1 MNTTFRRQLTLMLC
15 ILLAATIL
23 LGVSFWFIFDRYAA
37 RKQEASLQ
45 STANSLAA
53 LTQLYSSPLSM
64 YQDWDFLINLSLAS
78 AASEND
84 ILICSTDGTT
94 VLCAEDIQGCEHVGK
109 QLGNVTVEEILSRS
123 SPINLDEEA
132 SALYGERRLAVATA
146 AYSSGGDAICIV
158 IASVERTELSSL
170 TGGALKIFALT
181 ALIVLFVVL
190 LAMPSLARREAKP
203 IKDMAAAARQIAH
216 GNLSVRVPT
225 GYQNEEI
232 EELAVAFNNMA
243 DSVQHSETIRQEFVA
258 NVSHELKTPM
268 TTIAGY
274 LDGMLDGTI
283 PPEKQRSY
291 MELVSTEVRRLSRLV
306 RNMLDVAR
314 LKDQGIPPEKLS
326 DFDICEEASQ
336 ALLSFEQR
344 INQKHLNV
352 EIDMPEF
359 GLTVHAFADAVT
371 QVLYNLLDNAVKF
384 INDGGTLS
392 IRVVQQGAK
401 AVVSVG
407 NTGPT
412 IAPEELSLIF
422 DRFHK
427 TDKSR
432 STDRD
437 GVGLGLY
444 IVKTI
449 VLAHGEDIYVTSQ
462 DGKTEFTFTMPL
474 KK

>member
-23 LGVSFWFIFDRYAA
+23 LGLAFWVVFDRYAA
-37 RKQEASLQ
+37 RKQETSLQ
-45 STANSLAA
+45 STADTVAS
-53 LTQLYSSPLSM
+53 LTQFYSSPTSM
-64 YQDWDFLINLSLAS
+64 YLDWDFRLNLSAAS
-78 AASEND
+78 GASEND
-84 ILICSTDGTT
+84 VLLCTTDGQ
-94 VLCAEDIQGCEHVGK
+94 VFLCAQDVQDCEHIGRT
-109 QLGNVTVEEILSRS
+109 LG
-123 SPINLDEEA
+123 A
-132 SALYGERRLAVATA
+132 SAVEKITKQGSASIDDAATLLYGEKRLAVASA
-146 AYSSGGDAICIV
+146 AYSSDGTFMCIV
-158 IASVERTELSSL
+158 VASMKRADLSAL
-170 TGGALKIFALT
+170 TGGTLRLFILT
-181 ALIVLFVVL
+181 ALAVFLVAL
-190 LAMPSLARREAKP
+190 LAMPYLTRRETKP
-203 IKDMAAAARQIAH
+203 IKDMAAAARQLAH

-225 GYQNEEI
+225 GYQNEEM

-243 DSVQHSETIRQEFVA
+243 ASVQNSETIRQEFVA

-274 LDGMLDGTI
+274 LDGILDGTI
-283 PPEKQRSY
+283 PPEKHRVY
-291 MELVSTEVRRLSRLV
+291 MELGSTEVRRLSRLV

-314 LKDQGIPPEKLS
+314 LKDQGIPPDKLT

-352 EIDMPEF
+352 DIDMPEF
-359 GLTVHAFADAVT
+359 GLTVHAFADAVS
-371 QVLYNLLDNAVKF
+371 QVIYNLLDNAVKF
-384 INDGGTLS
+384 IDDGGTLS
-392 IRVVQQGAK
+392 IHARQQGGK
-401 AVVSVG
+401 AVVSIA

-412 IAPEELSLIF
+412 IDPAELPLIF

-449 VLAHGEDIYVTSQ
+449 VLAHGEDIYVTSR

>member
-23 LGVSFWFIFDRYAA
+23 LGLAFWVVFDRYAA
-37 RKQEASLQ
+37 RKQETSLQ
-45 STANSLAA
+45 STADTVAS
-53 LTQLYSSPLSM
+53 LTQFYSSPTSM
-64 YQDWDFLINLSLAS
+64 YLDWDFRLNLSAAS
-78 AASEND
+78 GASEND
-84 ILICSTDGTT
+84 VLLCTTDGQ
-94 VLCAEDIQGCEHVGK
+94 VFLCAQDVQDCEHIGRT
-109 QLGNVTVEEILSRS
+109 LG
-123 SPINLDEEA
+123 A
-132 SALYGERRLAVATA
+132 SAVEKITKQGSASIDDAATLLYGEKRLAVASA
-146 AYSSGGDAICIV
+146 AYSSDGTFMCIV
-158 IASVERTELSSL
+158 VASMKRADLSAL
-170 TGGALKIFALT
+170 TGGTLRLFILT
-181 ALIVLFVVL
+181 ALAVFLVAL
-190 LAMPSLARREAKP
+190 LAMPYLTRRETKP
-203 IKDMAAAARQIAH
+203 IKDMAAAARQLAH

-225 GYQNEEI
+225 GYQNEEM

-243 DSVQHSETIRQEFVA
+243 ASVQNSETIRQEFVA

-283 PPEKQRSY
+283 PPEKQRAY

-314 LKDQGIPPEKLS
+314 LKDQGIPPEKLT

-352 EIDMPEF
+352 DIDMPEF
-359 GLTVHAFADAVT
+359 GLTVHAFADAVS
-371 QVLYNLLDNAVKF
+371 QVIYNLLDNAVKF
-384 INDGGTLS
+384 IDDGGTLS
-392 IRVVQQGAK
+392 IHARQQGGK
-401 AVVSVG
+401 AVVSIA

-412 IAPEELSLIF
+412 IDPAELPLIF

-449 VLAHGEDIYVTSQ
+449 VLAHGEDIYVTSR

>member
-1 MNTTFRRQLTLMLC
+1 M
-15 ILLAATIL
+15 
-23 LGVSFWFIFDRYAA
+23 
-37 RKQEASLQ
+37 
-45 STANSLAA
+45 
-53 LTQLYSSPLSM
+53 
-64 YQDWDFLINLSLAS
+64 
-78 AASEND
+78 
-84 ILICSTDGTT
+84 
-94 VLCAEDIQGCEHVGK
+94 
-109 QLGNVTVEEILSRS
+109 
-123 SPINLDEEA
+123 
-132 SALYGERRLAVATA
+132 
-146 AYSSGGDAICIV
+146 
-158 IASVERTELSSL
+158 
-170 TGGALKIFALT
+170 
-181 ALIVLFVVL
+181 
-190 LAMPSLARREAKP
+190 
-203 IKDMAAAARQIAH
+203 
-216 GNLSVRVPT
+216 PT

-243 DSVQHSETIRQEFVA
+243 ASMQHSESIRQEFVA

-274 LDGMLDGTI
+274 LDGILDGTI

-344 INQKHLNV
+344 INQKKLNV
-352 EIDMPEF
+352 DIDMPEF

-384 INDGGTLS
+384 INEGGTLS
-392 IRVVQQGAK
+392 IRVVQQGGK
-401 AVVSVG
+401 AVVTIG

-412 IAPEELSLIF
+412 IDPEELPLIF

-449 VLAHGEDIYVTSQ
+449 VLTHGEDIYVTSR
-462 DGKTEFTFTMPL
+462 DDKTEFTFTMPL

>member
-23 LGVSFWFIFDRYAA
+23 LGLAFWVVFDRYAA
-37 RKQEASLQ
+37 RKQETSLQ
-45 STANSLAA
+45 STADTVAS
-53 LTQLYSSPLSM
+53 LTQFYSSPASM
-64 YQDWDFLINLSLAS
+64 YLDWDFRLNLSAAS
-78 AASEND
+78 GASEND
-84 ILICSTDGTT
+84 VLLCTTDGQ
-94 VLCAEDIQGCEHVGK
+94 VFLCAQDVQDCEHIGRT
-109 QLGNVTVEEILSRS
+109 LG
-123 SPINLDEEA
+123 A
-132 SALYGERRLAVATA
+132 SAVEKLTKQGSASIDDAATLLYGEKRLAVASA
-146 AYSSGGDAICIV
+146 AYSSDGTFMCIV
-158 IASVERTELSSL
+158 VASMKRADLSAL
-170 TGGALKIFALT
+170 TGGTLRLFILT
-181 ALIVLFVVL
+181 ALAVFLVAL
-190 LAMPSLARREAKP
+190 LAMPYLTRRETKP
-203 IKDMAAAARQIAH
+203 IKDMAAAARQLAH

-225 GYQNEEI
+225 GYQNEEM

-243 DSVQHSETIRQEFVA
+243 ASVQNSETIRQEFVA

-274 LDGMLDGTI
+274 LDGILDGTI
-283 PPEKQRSY
+283 PPEKHRVY

-314 LKDQGIPPEKLS
+314 LKDQGIPPDKLT

-352 EIDMPEF
+352 DIDMPEF
-359 GLTVHAFADAVT
+359 GLTVHAFADAVS
-371 QVLYNLLDNAVKF
+371 QVIYNLLDNAVKF
-384 INDGGTLS
+384 IDDGGTLS
-392 IRVVQQGAK
+392 IHARQQGGK
-401 AVVSVG
+401 AVVSIA
-407 NTGPT
+407 NTGQT
-412 IAPEELSLIF
+412 IDPAELPLIF

-449 VLAHGEDIYVTSQ
+449 VLAHGEDIYVTSR

>member
-23 LGVSFWFIFDRYAA
+23 LGLAFWVVFDRYAA
-37 RKQEASLQ
+37 RKQETSLQ
-45 STANSLAA
+45 STADTVAS
-53 LTQLYSSPLSM
+53 LTQFYSSPASM
-64 YQDWDFLINLSLAS
+64 YLDWDFRLNLSAAS
-78 AASEND
+78 GASEND
-84 ILICSTDGTT
+84 VLLCTTDGQ
-94 VLCAEDIQGCEHVGK
+94 VFLCAQDVQDCEHIGRT
-109 QLGNVTVEEILSRS
+109 LG
-123 SPINLDEEA
+123 A
-132 SALYGERRLAVATA
+132 SAVEKITKQGSASIDDAATLLYGEKRLAVASA
-146 AYSSGGDAICIV
+146 AYSSDGTFMCIV
-158 IASVERTELSSL
+158 VASMKRADLSAL
-170 TGGALKIFALT
+170 TGGALRLFILT
-181 ALIVLFVVL
+181 ALAVFLVAL
-190 LAMPSLARREAKP
+190 LAMPYLTRRETKP
-203 IKDMAAAARQIAH
+203 IKDMAAAARQLAH

-225 GYQNEEI
+225 GYQNEEM

-243 DSVQHSETIRQEFVA
+243 ASVQNSETIRQEFVA

-274 LDGMLDGTI
+274 LDGILDGTI
-283 PPEKQRSY
+283 PPEKHRVY
-291 MELVSTEVRRLSRLV
+291 MDLVSTEVRRLSRLV

-314 LKDQGIPPEKLS
+314 LKDQGIPPDKLT

-352 EIDMPEF
+352 DIDMPEF
-359 GLTVHAFADAVT
+359 GLTVHAFADAVS
-371 QVLYNLLDNAVKF
+371 QVIYNLLDNAVKF
-384 INDGGTLS
+384 IDDGGTLS
-392 IRVVQQGAK
+392 IHARQQGGK
-401 AVVSVG
+401 AVVSIA

-412 IAPEELSLIF
+412 IDPAELPLIF

-449 VLAHGEDIYVTSQ
+449 VLAHGEDIYVTSR

>member
-23 LGVSFWFIFDRYAA
+23 LGLAFWVVFDRYAA
-37 RKQEASLQ
+37 RKQETSLQ
-45 STANSLAA
+45 STADTVAS
-53 LTQLYSSPLSM
+53 LTQFYSSPASM
-64 YQDWDFLINLSLAS
+64 YLDWDFRLNLSAAS
-78 AASEND
+78 GASEND
-84 ILICSTDGTT
+84 VLLCTTDGQ
-94 VLCAEDIQGCEHVGK
+94 VFLCAQDVQDCEHIGRT
-109 QLGNVTVEEILSRS
+109 LG
-123 SPINLDEEA
+123 A
-132 SALYGERRLAVATA
+132 SAVEKITKQGSASIDDAATLLYGEKRLAVASA
-146 AYSSGGDAICIV
+146 AYSSDGTFMCIV
-158 IASVERTELSSL
+158 VASMKRADLSAL
-170 TGGALKIFALT
+170 TGGTLRLFILT
-181 ALIVLFVVL
+181 ALAVFLVAL
-190 LAMPSLARREAKP
+190 LAMPYLTRRETKP
-203 IKDMAAAARQIAH
+203 IKDMAAAARQLAH

-225 GYQNEEI
+225 GYQNEEM

-243 DSVQHSETIRQEFVA
+243 ASVQNSETIRQEFVA

-274 LDGMLDGTI
+274 LDGILDGTI
-283 PPEKQRSY
+283 PPEKQRAY

-314 LKDQGIPPEKLS
+314 LKDQGIPPDKLT

-352 EIDMPEF
+352 DIDMPEF
-359 GLTVHAFADAVT
+359 GLTVHAFADAVS
-371 QVLYNLLDNAVKF
+371 QVIYNLLDNAVKF
-384 INDGGTLS
+384 IDDGGTLS
-392 IRVVQQGAK
+392 VHARQQGGK
-401 AVVSVG
+401 AVVSIA

-412 IAPEELSLIF
+412 IDPAELPLIF

-449 VLAHGEDIYVTSQ
+449 VLAHGEDIYVTSR

>member
-23 LGVSFWFIFDRYAA
+23 LGLAFWVVFDRYAA
-37 RKQEASLQ
+37 RKQETSLQ
-45 STANSLAA
+45 STADTVAS
-53 LTQLYSSPLSM
+53 LTQFYSSPMSM
-64 YQDWDFLINLSLAS
+64 YLDWDFRLNLSAATGAS
-78 AASEND
+78 GND
-84 ILICSTDGTT
+84 VLLCTTDGQ
-94 VLCAEDIQGCEHVGK
+94 VFLCAQDVQDCDHIGK
-109 QLGNVTVEEILSRS
+109 KLSESAVEEITKQG
-123 SPINLDEEA
+123 
-132 SALYGERRLAVATA
+132 SAGIDDAATLLYGEKRLAVATA
-146 AYSSGGDAICIV
+146 AHSSDGAFMCIV
-158 IASVERTELSSL
+158 VASMKRADLSAL
-170 TGGALKIFALT
+170 TGGTLRLFILT
-181 ALIVLFVVL
+181 ALVVYLIML
-190 LAMPSLARREAKP
+190 LTMPYLTRRETKP
-203 IKDMAAAARQIAH
+203 IKEMAAAARQLAH

-225 GYQNEEI
+225 GYQNEEM

-243 DSVQHSETIRQEFVA
+243 ASVQNAETIRQEFVA

-283 PPEKQRSY
+283 PPEKQRAY

-314 LKDQGIPPEKLS
+314 LKDQGIPPEKLT
-326 DFDICEEASQ
+326 DFDICEEAGQ

-352 EIDMPEF
+352 DVDMPEF
-359 GLTVHAFADAVT
+359 GLTVHAFADAVS
-371 QVLYNLLDNAVKF
+371 QVIYNLLDNAVKF
-384 INDGGTLS
+384 VDDGGTLS
-392 IRVVQQGAK
+392 IHARQQGGK
-401 AVVSVG
+401 AVVSIA
-407 NTGPT
+407 NTGQT
-412 IAPEELSLIF
+412 IDPAELPLIF

-449 VLAHGEDIYVTSQ
+449 VLAHGEDIYVTSR

>member
-23 LGVSFWFIFDRYAA
+23 LGLAFWVVFDRYAA
-37 RKQEASLQ
+37 RKQETSLQ
-45 STANSLAA
+45 STADTVAS
-53 LTQLYSSPLSM
+53 LTQFYSSPASM
-64 YQDWDFLINLSLAS
+64 YLDWDFRLNLSAAS
-78 AASEND
+78 GASEND
-84 ILICSTDGTT
+84 VLLCTTDGQ
-94 VLCAEDIQGCEHVGK
+94 VFLCAQDVQDCEHIGRT
-109 QLGNVTVEEILSRS
+109 LG
-123 SPINLDEEA
+123 A
-132 SALYGERRLAVATA
+132 SAVEKITKQGSASIDDAATLLYGEKRLAVASA
-146 AYSSGGDAICIV
+146 AYSSDGTFMCIV
-158 IASVERTELSSL
+158 VASMKRADLSAL
-170 TGGALKIFALT
+170 TGGTLRLFILT
-181 ALIVLFVVL
+181 ALAVFLVAL
-190 LAMPSLARREAKP
+190 LAMPYLTRRETKP
-203 IKDMAAAARQIAH
+203 IKDMAAAARQLAH

-225 GYQNEEI
+225 GYQNEEM

-243 DSVQHSETIRQEFVA
+243 ASVQNSETIRQEFVA

-274 LDGMLDGTI
+274 LDGILDGTI
-283 PPEKQRSY
+283 PPEKHRVY

-314 LKDQGIPPEKLS
+314 LKDQGIPPDKLT

-352 EIDMPEF
+352 DIDMPEF
-359 GLTVHAFADAVT
+359 GLTVHAFADAVS
-371 QVLYNLLDNAVKF
+371 QVIYNLLDNAVKF
-384 INDGGTLS
+384 IDDGGTLS
-392 IRVVQQGAK
+392 IHARQQGGK
-401 AVVSVG
+401 AVVSIA

-412 IAPEELSLIF
+412 IDPAELPLIF

-432 STDRD
+432 SIDRD

-449 VLAHGEDIYVTSQ
+449 VLAHGEDIYVTSR
-462 DGKTEFTFTMPL
+462 DGKTEFTFTIR
-474 KK
+474 

>member
-23 LGVSFWFIFDRYAA
+23 LGLAFWFVFDRYAA
-37 RKQEASLQ
+37 RKQETSLQ
-45 STANSLAA
+45 STADTVAS
-53 LTQLYSSPLSM
+53 LTQFYSSTLSM
-64 YQDWDFLINLSLAS
+64 YLDWDFRLTLS
-78 AASEND
+78 AASGASKND
-84 ILICSTDGTT
+84 VLLCTTDGQ
-94 VLCAEDIQGCEHVGK
+94 VFLCAQDVQDCEHIGK
-109 QLGNVTVEEILSRS
+109 KLSESAVEEITKQG
-123 SPINLDEEA
+123 
-132 SALYGERRLAVATA
+132 SAGIDDAATLLYGEKRLAVATA
-146 AYSSGGDAICIV
+146 AYSSDGTLLCIV
-158 IASVERTELSSL
+158 VASMKRADLSAL
-170 TGGALKIFALT
+170 TGGTLRLFILT
-181 ALIVLFVVL
+181 ALAVFLVAL
-190 LAMPSLARREAKP
+190 LAMPYLTRRETKP
-203 IKDMAAAARQIAH
+203 IKDMAAAARQLAH

-225 GYQNEEI
+225 GYQNEEM

-243 DSVQHSETIRQEFVA
+243 ASVQNSETIRQEFVA

-283 PPEKQRSY
+283 PPEKHRTY

-314 LKDQGIPPEKLS
+314 LKDQGIPPDKLT
-326 DFDICEEASQ
+326 DFDICEEAGQ

-352 EIDMPEF
+352 DIDMPEF
-359 GLTVHAFADAVT
+359 GLTVHAFADAVS
-371 QVLYNLLDNAVKF
+371 QVIYNLLDNAVKF
-384 INDGGTLS
+384 IDDGGTLS
-392 IRVVQQGAK
+392 IHARPQGGK
-401 AVVSVG
+401 AVVSVA

-412 IAPEELSLIF
+412 IDPAELPLIF

-449 VLAHGEDIYVTSQ
+449 VLAHGEDIYVTSR

>member
-23 LGVSFWFIFDRYAA
+23 LGLAFWFVFDRYAA
-37 RKQEASLQ
+37 RKQETSLQ
-45 STANSLAA
+45 STADTVAS
-53 LTQLYSSPLSM
+53 LTQFYSSTLSM
-64 YQDWDFLINLSLAS
+64 YLDWDFRLNLSAASGASKNDVLLCTTDGQVFLCAQDVQDCEHIGKKLGAPAVEKITSQGSASIDGAATLLYGEKRLAVAS
-78 AASEND
+78 AAY
-84 ILICSTDGTT
+84 STDGT
-94 VLCAEDIQGCEHVGK
+94 L
-109 QLGNVTVEEILSRS
+109 L
-123 SPINLDEEA
+123 
-132 SALYGERRLAVATA
+132 
-146 AYSSGGDAICIV
+146 CIV
-158 IASVERTELSSL
+158 VASMKRADLSAL
-170 TGGALKIFALT
+170 TGGTLRLFILT
-181 ALIVLFVVL
+181 ALAVFLVAL
-190 LAMPSLARREAKP
+190 LAMPYLTRRETKP
-203 IKDMAAAARQIAH
+203 IKDMAAAARQLAH

-225 GYQNEEI
+225 GYQNEEM

-243 DSVQHSETIRQEFVA
+243 ASVQNSETIRQEFVA

-283 PPEKQRSY
+283 PPEKHRTY
-291 MELVSTEVRRLSRLV
+291 MELVSTEARRLSRLV

-314 LKDQGIPPEKLS
+314 LKDQGIPPDKLT
-326 DFDICEEASQ
+326 DFDICEEAGQ

-352 EIDMPEF
+352 DIDMPEF
-359 GLTVHAFADAVT
+359 GLTVHAFADAVS
-371 QVLYNLLDNAVKF
+371 QVIYNLLDNAVKF
-384 INDGGTLS
+384 IDDGGTLS
-392 IRVVQQGAK
+392 IHASQQGGK
-401 AVVSVG
+401 AVVSVA

-412 IAPEELSLIF
+412 IDPAELPLIF

-449 VLAHGEDIYVTSQ
+449 VLAHGEDIYVTSR

>member
-23 LGVSFWFIFDRYAA
+23 LGLAFWVVFDRYAA
-37 RKQEASLQ
+37 RKQETSLQ
-45 STANSLAA
+45 STADTVAS
-53 LTQLYSSPLSM
+53 LTQFYSSPASM
-64 YQDWDFLINLSLAS
+64 YLDWDFRLNVSAAS
-78 AASEND
+78 GASEND
-84 ILICSTDGTT
+84 VLLCTTDGQ
-94 VLCAEDIQGCEHVGK
+94 VFLCAQDVQDCEHIGRT
-109 QLGNVTVEEILSRS
+109 LG
-123 SPINLDEEA
+123 A
-132 SALYGERRLAVATA
+132 SAVEKITKQGSASIDDAATLLYGEKRLAVASA
-146 AYSSGGDAICIV
+146 AYSSDGTFMCIV
-158 IASVERTELSSL
+158 VASMKRADLSAL
-170 TGGALKIFALT
+170 TGGALRLFILT
-181 ALIVLFVVL
+181 ALAVFLVAL
-190 LAMPSLARREAKP
+190 LAMPYLTRRETKP
-203 IKDMAAAARQIAH
+203 IKDMAAAARQLAH

-225 GYQNEEI
+225 GYQNEEM

-243 DSVQHSETIRQEFVA
+243 ASVQNSETIRQEFVA

-274 LDGMLDGTI
+274 LDGILDGTI
-283 PPEKQRSY
+283 PPEKHRVY

-314 LKDQGIPPEKLS
+314 LKDQGIPPDKLT

-352 EIDMPEF
+352 DIDMPEF
-359 GLTVHAFADAVT
+359 GLTVHAFADAVS
-371 QVLYNLLDNAVKF
+371 QVIYNLLDNAVKF
-384 INDGGTLS
+384 IDDGGTLS
-392 IRVVQQGAK
+392 IHARQQGGK
-401 AVVSVG
+401 AVVSIA

-412 IAPEELSLIF
+412 IDPAELPLIF

-449 VLAHGEDIYVTSQ
+449 VLAHGEDIYVTSR

>member
-23 LGVSFWFIFDRYAA
+23 LGLAFWVVFDRYAA
-37 RKQEASLQ
+37 RKQVTSLQ
-45 STANSLAA
+45 STADTVAA
-53 LTQLYSSPLSM
+53 LTQFYSSPLSM
-64 YQDWDFLINLSLAS
+64 YLDWDFRLNLSAAS
-78 AASEND
+78 GASEND
-84 ILICSTDGTT
+84 VLLCSTDGQ
-94 VLCAEDIQGCEHVGK
+94 VFLCAQDVQDCAHIGE
-109 QLGNVTVEEILSRS
+109 TLS
-123 SPINLDEEA
+123 A
-132 SALYGERRLAVATA
+132 SAVEQITSQGSARIDEDATRLYGEKRLAVASA
-146 AYSSGGDAICIV
+146 AYSSDGTFMCIV
-158 IASVERTELSSL
+158 IASMKRADLTAL
-170 TGGALKIFALT
+170 TGGTLRLFILT
-181 ALIVLFVVL
+181 ALVVFLIML
-190 LAMPSLARREAKP
+190 LAMPYLTRRETKP
-203 IKDMAAAARQIAH
+203 IKDMAAAARQLAH

-225 GYQNEEI
+225 DYQNEEI

-243 DSVQHSETIRQEFVA
+243 ASVQHSETIRQEFVA

-283 PPEKQRSY
+283 PQEKHRAY
-291 MELVSTEVRRLSRLV
+291 MELVSSEVRRLSRLV

-314 LKDQGIPPEKLS
+314 LKDQGIPPDKLT
-326 DFDICEEASQ
+326 DFDICEEAGQ

-352 EIDMPEF
+352 DIDMPEF
-359 GLTVHAFADAVT
+359 GLTVHAFADAVA

-384 INDGGTLS
+384 IDDGGTLS
-392 IRVVQQGAK
+392 IHAAAQGGK
-401 AVVSVG
+401 AVVSVA

-412 IAPEELSLIF
+412 IDPEELPLIF

-449 VLAHGEDIYVTSQ
+449 VLAHGEDIYVTSR

>member
-23 LGVSFWFIFDRYAA
+23 LGLAFWVVFDRYAA
-37 RKQEASLQ
+37 RKQETSLQ
-45 STANSLAA
+45 STADTVAS
-53 LTQLYSSPLSM
+53 LTQFYSSPMSM
-64 YQDWDFLINLSLAS
+64 YLDWDFRLNLSAATGAS
-78 AASEND
+78 GND
-84 ILICSTDGTT
+84 VLLCTTDGQ
-94 VLCAEDIQGCEHVGK
+94 VFLCAQDVQDCDHIGK
-109 QLGNVTVEEILSRS
+109 KLSESAVEEITKQG
-123 SPINLDEEA
+123 
-132 SALYGERRLAVATA
+132 SAGIDDAATLLYGEKRLAVATA
-146 AYSSGGDAICIV
+146 AYSSDGAFMCIV
-158 IASVERTELSSL
+158 VASMKRADLSAL
-170 TGGALKIFALT
+170 TGGTLRLFILT
-181 ALIVLFVVL
+181 ALVVYLIML
-190 LAMPSLARREAKP
+190 LTMPYLTRRETKP
-203 IKDMAAAARQIAH
+203 IKDMAAAARQLAH

-225 GYQNEEI
+225 GYQNEEM

-243 DSVQHSETIRQEFVA
+243 ASVQNAETIRQEFVA

-283 PPEKQRSY
+283 PPEKQRAY

-314 LKDQGIPPEKLS
+314 LKDQGIPPEKLT
-326 DFDICEEASQ
+326 DFDICEEAGQ

-352 EIDMPEF
+352 DVDMPEF
-359 GLTVHAFADAVT
+359 GLTVHAFADAVS
-371 QVLYNLLDNAVKF
+371 QVIYNLLDNAVKF
-384 INDGGTLS
+384 VDDGGTLS
-392 IRVVQQGAK
+392 IHARQQGGK
-401 AVVSVG
+401 AVVSIA
-407 NTGPT
+407 NTGQT
-412 IAPEELSLIF
+412 IDPAELPLIF

-449 VLAHGEDIYVTSQ
+449 VLAHGEDIYVTSR

>member
-23 LGVSFWFIFDRYAA
+23 LGLAFWVVFDRYAA
-37 RKQEASLQ
+37 RKQKTSLQ
-45 STANSLAA
+45 STADTVAS
-53 LTQLYSSPLSM
+53 LTQFYSSPASM
-64 YQDWDFLINLSLAS
+64 YLDWDFRLNLSAAS
-78 AASEND
+78 GASEND
-84 ILICSTDGTT
+84 VLLCTTDGQ
-94 VLCAEDIQGCEHVGK
+94 VFLCAQDVQDCEHIGRTLGAPAVEKITK
-109 QLGNVTVEEILSRS
+109 QGS
-123 SPINLDEEA
+123 A
-132 SALYGERRLAVATA
+132 SIDDAATLLYGEKRLAVASA
-146 AYSSGGDAICIV
+146 AYSSDGTFMCIV
-158 IASVERTELSSL
+158 VASMKRADLSAL
-170 TGGALKIFALT
+170 TGGTLRLFILT
-181 ALIVLFVVL
+181 ALAVFLVAL
-190 LAMPSLARREAKP
+190 LAMPYLTRRETKP
-203 IKDMAAAARQIAH
+203 IKDMAAAARQLAH

-225 GYQNEEI
+225 GYQNEEM

-243 DSVQHSETIRQEFVA
+243 ASVQNSETIRQEFVA

-274 LDGMLDGTI
+274 LDGILDGTI
-283 PPEKQRSY
+283 PPEKHRVY

-314 LKDQGIPPEKLS
+314 LKDQGIPPDKLT

-352 EIDMPEF
+352 DIDMPEF
-359 GLTVHAFADAVT
+359 GLTVHAFADAVS
-371 QVLYNLLDNAVKF
+371 QVIYNLLDNAVKF
-384 INDGGTLS
+384 IDDGGTLS
-392 IRVVQQGAK
+392 IHARQQGGK
-401 AVVSVG
+401 AVVSIA

-412 IAPEELSLIF
+412 IDPAELPLIF

-449 VLAHGEDIYVTSQ
+449 VLAHGEDIYVTSR

>member
-23 LGVSFWFIFDRYAA
+23 LGLAFWVVFDRYAA
-37 RKQEASLQ
+37 RKQETSLQ
-45 STANSLAA
+45 STADTVAS
-53 LTQLYSSPLSM
+53 LTQFYSSPASM
-64 YQDWDFLINLSLAS
+64 YLDWDFRLNLSAAS
-78 AASEND
+78 GASEND
-84 ILICSTDGTT
+84 VLLCTTDGQ
-94 VLCAEDIQGCEHVGK
+94 VFLCAQDVQDCEHIGRT
-109 QLGNVTVEEILSRS
+109 LG
-123 SPINLDEEA
+123 A
-132 SALYGERRLAVATA
+132 SAVEKITKQGSASIDDAATLLYGEKRLAVASA
-146 AYSSGGDAICIV
+146 AYSSDGTFMCIV
-158 IASVERTELSSL
+158 VASMKRADLSAL
-170 TGGALKIFALT
+170 TGGTLRLFILT
-181 ALIVLFVVL
+181 ALAVFLVVL
-190 LAMPSLARREAKP
+190 LAMPYLTRRETKP
-203 IKDMAAAARQIAH
+203 IKDMAAAARQLAH

-225 GYQNEEI
+225 GYQNEEM

-243 DSVQHSETIRQEFVA
+243 ASVQNSETIRQEFVA

-274 LDGMLDGTI
+274 LDGILDGTI
-283 PPEKQRSY
+283 PPEKHRVY

-314 LKDQGIPPEKLS
+314 LKDQGIPPDKLT

-352 EIDMPEF
+352 DIDMPEF
-359 GLTVHAFADAVT
+359 GLTVHAFADAVS
-371 QVLYNLLDNAVKF
+371 QVIYNLLDNAVKF
-384 INDGGTLS
+384 IDDGGTLS
-392 IRVVQQGAK
+392 IHARQQGGK
-401 AVVSVG
+401 AVVSIA
-407 NTGPT
+407 NTGQT
-412 IAPEELSLIF
+412 IDPAELPLIF

-449 VLAHGEDIYVTSQ
+449 VLAHGEDIYVTSR

>member
-23 LGVSFWFIFDRYAA
+23 LGLAFWVVFDRYAA
-37 RKQEASLQ
+37 RKQETSLQ
-45 STANSLAA
+45 STADTVAS
-53 LTQLYSSPLSM
+53 LTQFYSSPASM
-64 YQDWDFLINLSLAS
+64 YLDWDFRLNLSAAS
-78 AASEND
+78 GASEND
-84 ILICSTDGTT
+84 VLLCTMDGQ
-94 VLCAEDIQGCEHVGK
+94 VFLCAQDVQDCEHIGRT
-109 QLGNVTVEEILSRS
+109 LG
-123 SPINLDEEA
+123 A
-132 SALYGERRLAVATA
+132 SAVEKITKQGSASIDDAATLLYGEKRLAVASA
-146 AYSSGGDAICIV
+146 AYSSDGTFMCIV
-158 IASVERTELSSL
+158 VASMKRADLSAL
-170 TGGALKIFALT
+170 TGGTLRLFILT
-181 ALIVLFVVL
+181 ALAVFLVAL
-190 LAMPSLARREAKP
+190 LAMPYLPRRETKP
-203 IKDMAAAARQIAH
+203 IKDMAAAARQLAH

-225 GYQNEEI
+225 GYQNEEM

-243 DSVQHSETIRQEFVA
+243 ASVQNSETIRQEFVA

-274 LDGMLDGTI
+274 LDGILDGTI
-283 PPEKQRSY
+283 PPEKHRVY

-314 LKDQGIPPEKLS
+314 LKDQGIPPDKLT

-352 EIDMPEF
+352 DIDMPEF
-359 GLTVHAFADAVT
+359 GLTVHAFADAVS
-371 QVLYNLLDNAVKF
+371 QVIYNLLDNAVKF
-384 INDGGTLS
+384 IDDGGTLS
-392 IRVVQQGAK
+392 IHARQQGGK
-401 AVVSVG
+401 AVVSIA

-412 IAPEELSLIF
+412 IDPAELPLIF

-449 VLAHGEDIYVTSQ
+449 VLAHGEDIYVTSR

>member
-1 MNTTFRRQLTLMLC
+1 MTTTFRRQLTLMLC

-23 LGVSFWFIFDRYAA
+23 LGLAFWVVFDRYAA
-37 RKQEASLQ
+37 RKQETSLQ
-45 STANSLAA
+45 STADTVAS
-53 LTQLYSSPLSM
+53 LTQFYSSPTSM
-64 YQDWDFLINLSLAS
+64 YLDWDFRLNLSAAS
-78 AASEND
+78 GASEND
-84 ILICSTDGTT
+84 VLLCTTDGQ
-94 VLCAEDIQGCEHVGK
+94 VFLCAQDVQDCEHIGRT
-109 QLGNVTVEEILSRS
+109 LG
-123 SPINLDEEA
+123 A
-132 SALYGERRLAVATA
+132 SAVEKITKQGSASIDDAATLLYGEKRLAVASA
-146 AYSSGGDAICIV
+146 AYSSDGTFMCIV
-158 IASVERTELSSL
+158 VASMKRADLSAL
-170 TGGALKIFALT
+170 TGGTLRLFILT
-181 ALIVLFVVL
+181 ALAVFLVAL
-190 LAMPSLARREAKP
+190 LAMPYLTRRETKP
-203 IKDMAAAARQIAH
+203 IKDMAAAARQLAH

-225 GYQNEEI
+225 GYQNEEM

-243 DSVQHSETIRQEFVA
+243 ASVQNSETIRQEFVA

-283 PPEKQRSY
+283 PPEKQRAY

-314 LKDQGIPPEKLS
+314 LKDQGIPPEKLT

-352 EIDMPEF
+352 DIDMPEF
-359 GLTVHAFADAVT
+359 GLTVHAFADAVS
-371 QVLYNLLDNAVKF
+371 QVIYNLLDNAVKF
-384 INDGGTLS
+384 IDDGGTLS
-392 IRVVQQGAK
+392 IHARQQGGK
-401 AVVSVG
+401 AVVSIA

-412 IAPEELSLIF
+412 IDPAELPLIF

-449 VLAHGEDIYVTSQ
+449 VLAHGEDIYVTSR

>member
-23 LGVSFWFIFDRYAA
+23 LGLAFWVVFDRYAA
-37 RKQEASLQ
+37 RKQETSLQ
-45 STANSLAA
+45 STADTVAS
-53 LTQLYSSPLSM
+53 LTQFYSSPASM
-64 YQDWDFLINLSLAS
+64 YLDWDFRLNLSAAS
-78 AASEND
+78 GASEND
-84 ILICSTDGTT
+84 VLLCTTDGQ
-94 VLCAEDIQGCEHVGK
+94 VFLCAQDVQDCAHIGRT
-109 QLGNVTVEEILSRS
+109 LG
-123 SPINLDEEA
+123 A
-132 SALYGERRLAVATA
+132 SAVEKITKQGSASIDDAATLLYGEKRLAVASA
-146 AYSSGGDAICIV
+146 AYSSDGTFMCIV
-158 IASVERTELSSL
+158 VASMKRADLSAL
-170 TGGALKIFALT
+170 TGGTLRLFILT
-181 ALIVLFVVL
+181 ALAVFLVAL
-190 LAMPSLARREAKP
+190 LAMPYLTRRETKP
-203 IKDMAAAARQIAH
+203 IKDMAAAARQLAH

-225 GYQNEEI
+225 GYQNEEM

-243 DSVQHSETIRQEFVA
+243 ASVQNSETIRQEFVA

-274 LDGMLDGTI
+274 LDGILDGTI
-283 PPEKQRSY
+283 PPEKHRVY

-314 LKDQGIPPEKLS
+314 LKDQGIPPDKLT

-352 EIDMPEF
+352 DIDMPEF
-359 GLTVHAFADAVT
+359 GLTVHAFADAVS
-371 QVLYNLLDNAVKF
+371 QVIYNLLDNAVKF
-384 INDGGTLS
+384 IDDGGTLS
-392 IRVVQQGAK
+392 IHARQQGGK
-401 AVVSVG
+401 AVVSIA

-412 IAPEELSLIF
+412 IDPAELPLIF

-449 VLAHGEDIYVTSQ
+449 VLAHGEDIYVTSR

>member
-23 LGVSFWFIFDRYAA
+23 LGLAFWVVFDRYAA
-37 RKQEASLQ
+37 RKQETSLQ
-45 STANSLAA
+45 STADTVAS
-53 LTQLYSSPLSM
+53 LTQFYSSPASM
-64 YQDWDFLINLSLAS
+64 YLDWDFRLNLSAAS
-78 AASEND
+78 GASEND
-84 ILICSTDGTT
+84 VLLCTTDGQ
-94 VLCAEDIQGCEHVGK
+94 VFLCAQDVQDCEHIGRT
-109 QLGNVTVEEILSRS
+109 LG
-123 SPINLDEEA
+123 A
-132 SALYGERRLAVATA
+132 SAVEKITKQGSASIDDAATLLYGEKRLAVASA
-146 AYSSGGDAICIV
+146 AYSSDGTFMCIV
-158 IASVERTELSSL
+158 VASMKRADLSAL
-170 TGGALKIFALT
+170 TGGALRLFILT
-181 ALIVLFVVL
+181 ALAVFLVAL
-190 LAMPSLARREAKP
+190 LAMPYLTRRETKP
-203 IKDMAAAARQIAH
+203 IKDMAAAARQLAH

-225 GYQNEEI
+225 GYQNEEM

-243 DSVQHSETIRQEFVA
+243 ASVQNSETIRQEFVA

-274 LDGMLDGTI
+274 LDGILDGTI
-283 PPEKQRSY
+283 PPEKHRVY

-314 LKDQGIPPEKLS
+314 LKDQGIPPDKLT

-352 EIDMPEF
+352 DIDMPEF
-359 GLTVHAFADAVT
+359 GLTVHAFADAVS
-371 QVLYNLLDNAVKF
+371 QVIYNLLDNAVKF
-384 INDGGTLS
+384 IDDGGTLS
-392 IRVVQQGAK
+392 IHARQQGGK
-401 AVVSVG
+401 AVVSIA

-412 IAPEELSLIF
+412 IDPAELPLIF

-449 VLAHGEDIYVTSQ
+449 VLAHGEDIYVTSR

>member
-23 LGVSFWFIFDRYAA
+23 LGLAFWVVFDRYAA
-37 RKQEASLQ
+37 RKQETSLQ
-45 STANSLAA
+45 STADTVAS
-53 LTQLYSSPLSM
+53 LTQFYSSPASM
-64 YQDWDFLINLSLAS
+64 YLDWDFRLNLSAAS
-78 AASEND
+78 GASEND
-84 ILICSTDGTT
+84 VLLCTTDGQ
-94 VLCAEDIQGCEHVGK
+94 VFLCAQDVQDCEHIGRT
-109 QLGNVTVEEILSRS
+109 LG
-123 SPINLDEEA
+123 A
-132 SALYGERRLAVATA
+132 SAVEKITKQGSASIDDAATLLYGEKRLAVASA
-146 AYSSGGDAICIV
+146 AYSSDGTFMCIV
-158 IASVERTELSSL
+158 VASMKRADLSAL
-170 TGGALKIFALT
+170 TGGTLRLFILT
-181 ALIVLFVVL
+181 ALAVFLVAL
-190 LAMPSLARREAKP
+190 LAMPYLTRRETKP
-203 IKDMAAAARQIAH
+203 IKDMAAAARQLAH

-225 GYQNEEI
+225 GYQNEEM

-243 DSVQHSETIRQEFVA
+243 ASVQNAETIRQEFVA

-274 LDGMLDGTI
+274 LDGILDGTI
-283 PPEKQRSY
+283 PPEKHRVY

-314 LKDQGIPPEKLS
+314 LKDQGIPPDKLT

-352 EIDMPEF
+352 DIDMPEF
-359 GLTVHAFADAVT
+359 GLTVHAFADAVS
-371 QVLYNLLDNAVKF
+371 QVIYNLLDNAVKF
-384 INDGGTLS
+384 IDDGGTLS
-392 IRVVQQGAK
+392 VHARQQGGK
-401 AVVSVG
+401 AVVSIA

-412 IAPEELSLIF
+412 IDPAELPLIF

-449 VLAHGEDIYVTSQ
+449 VLAHGEDIYVTSR

>member
-1 MNTTFRRQLTLMLC
+1 MSTTFQRQLMLMLC
-15 ILLAATIL
+15 MLMAATIL
-23 LGVSFWFIFDRYAA
+23 LGLVFWFVFDNYAA
-37 RKQEASLQ
+37 RKQETSLQ
-45 STANSLAA
+45 CTSDTVAS

-64 YQDWDFLINLSLAS
+64 YLDWDFRLNLS
-78 AASEND
+78 AASGASKND
-84 ILICSTDGTT
+84 VLLCSTDGQ
-94 VLCAEDIQGCEHVGK
+94 VFLCAQDVQDCEHVGK
-109 QLGNVTVEEILSRS
+109 TLSAAAVEKIAAEGHAVVNEEIT
-123 SPINLDEEA
+123 E
-132 SALYGERRLAVATA
+132 LYGEKRLAVAST
-146 AYSSGGDAICIV
+146 AYSSDGAFMCIV
-158 IASVERTELSSL
+158 IASMRRADLTAM
-170 TGGALKIFALT
+170 TGGTLRLFILT
-181 ALIVLFVVL
+181 ALIVFLIML
-190 LAMPSLARREAKP
+190 LAMPFLTRRETKP
-203 IKDMAAAARQIAH
+203 IKDMAAAARQLAH

-225 GYQNEEI
+225 GYQNAEI

-243 DSVQHSETIRQEFVA
+243 ASVQHSETIRQEFVA

-283 PPEKQRSY
+283 PQEKHRAY

-314 LKDQGIPPEKLS
+314 LKDQGIPPDKLT

-352 EIDMPEF
+352 DIDMPEF
-359 GLTVHAFADAVT
+359 GLTVHAFADAVS
-371 QVLYNLLDNAVKF
+371 QVIYNLLDNAVKF
-384 INDGGTLS
+384 IDDGGTLS
-392 IRVVQQGAK
+392 IHARQQGSK
-401 AVVSVG
+401 AVMSIA

-412 IAPEELSLIF
+412 IDPEELPLIF

-432 STDRD
+432 SSDRD

-444 IVKTI
+444 IVNTI
-449 VLAHGEDIYVTSQ
+449 VLAHGEDIYVTSR

>member
-23 LGVSFWFIFDRYAA
+23 LGLAFWVVFDRYAA
-37 RKQEASLQ
+37 RKQETSLQ
-45 STANSLAA
+45 STADTVAS
-53 LTQLYSSPLSM
+53 LTQFYSSPASM
-64 YQDWDFLINLSLAS
+64 YLDWDFRLNLSAAS
-78 AASEND
+78 GASEND
-84 ILICSTDGTT
+84 VLLCTTDGQ
-94 VLCAEDIQGCEHVGK
+94 VFLCAQDVQDCEHIGRT
-109 QLGNVTVEEILSRS
+109 LG
-123 SPINLDEEA
+123 A
-132 SALYGERRLAVATA
+132 SAVEKITKQGSASIDDAATLLYGEKRLAVASA
-146 AYSSGGDAICIV
+146 AYSSDGTFMCIV
-158 IASVERTELSSL
+158 VASMKRADLSAL
-170 TGGALKIFALT
+170 TGGALRLFILT
-181 ALIVLFVVL
+181 ALAVFLVAL
-190 LAMPSLARREAKP
+190 LAMPYLTRRETKP
-203 IKDMAAAARQIAH
+203 IKDMAAAARQLAH

-225 GYQNEEI
+225 GYQNEEM

-243 DSVQHSETIRQEFVA
+243 ASVQNSETIRQEFVA

-274 LDGMLDGTI
+274 LDGILDGTI
-283 PPEKQRSY
+283 PPEKHRVY

-314 LKDQGIPPEKLS
+314 LKDQGIPPDKLT

-352 EIDMPEF
+352 DIDMPEF
-359 GLTVHAFADAVT
+359 GLTAHAFADAVS
-371 QVLYNLLDNAVKF
+371 QVIYNLLDNAVKF
-384 INDGGTLS
+384 IDDGGTLS
-392 IRVVQQGAK
+392 IHARQQGGK
-401 AVVSVG
+401 AVVSIA

-412 IAPEELSLIF
+412 IDPAELPLIF

-449 VLAHGEDIYVTSQ
+449 VLAHGEDIYVTSR

>member
-23 LGVSFWFIFDRYAA
+23 LGLAFWVVFDRYAA
-37 RKQEASLQ
+37 RKQETSLQ
-45 STANSLAA
+45 STADTVAS
-53 LTQLYSSPLSM
+53 LTQFYSSPASM
-64 YQDWDFLINLSLAS
+64 YLDWDFRLNLSAAS
-78 AASEND
+78 GASEND
-84 ILICSTDGTT
+84 VLLCTTDGQ
-94 VLCAEDIQGCEHVGK
+94 VFLCAQDVQDCEHIGRT
-109 QLGNVTVEEILSRS
+109 LG
-123 SPINLDEEA
+123 A
-132 SALYGERRLAVATA
+132 SAVEKITKQGSASIDDAATLLYGEKRLAVASA
-146 AYSSGGDAICIV
+146 AYSSDGTFMCIV
-158 IASVERTELSSL
+158 VASMKRADLSAL
-170 TGGALKIFALT
+170 TGGTLRLFILT
-181 ALIVLFVVL
+181 ALAVFLVAL
-190 LAMPSLARREAKP
+190 LAMPYLTRRETKP
-203 IKDMAAAARQIAH
+203 FKDMAAAARQLAH

-225 GYQNEEI
+225 GYQNEEM

-243 DSVQHSETIRQEFVA
+243 ASVQNSETIRQEFVA

-274 LDGMLDGTI
+274 LDGILDGTI
-283 PPEKQRSY
+283 PPEKHRVY

-314 LKDQGIPPEKLS
+314 LKDQGIPPDKLT

-352 EIDMPEF
+352 DIDMPEF
-359 GLTVHAFADAVT
+359 GLTVHAFADAVS
-371 QVLYNLLDNAVKF
+371 QVIYNLLDNAVKF
-384 INDGGTLS
+384 IDDGGTLS
-392 IRVVQQGAK
+392 IHARQQGGK
-401 AVVSVG
+401 AVVSIA

-412 IAPEELSLIF
+412 IDPAELPLIF

-449 VLAHGEDIYVTSQ
+449 VLAHGEDIYVTSR

>member
-23 LGVSFWFIFDRYAA
+23 LGLAFWVVFDRYAA
-37 RKQEASLQ
+37 RKQETSLQ
-45 STANSLAA
+45 STADTVAS
-53 LTQLYSSPLSM
+53 LTQFYSSPASM
-64 YQDWDFLINLSLAS
+64 YLDWDFRLNLSAAS
-78 AASEND
+78 GASEND
-84 ILICSTDGTT
+84 VLLCTTDGQ
-94 VLCAEDIQGCEHVGK
+94 VFLCAQDVQDCEHIGRTLGAPAVEKITK
-109 QLGNVTVEEILSRS
+109 QGS
-123 SPINLDEEA
+123 A
-132 SALYGERRLAVATA
+132 SIDDAATLLYGEKRLAVASA
-146 AYSSGGDAICIV
+146 AYSSDGTFMCIV
-158 IASVERTELSSL
+158 VASMKRADLSAL
-170 TGGALKIFALT
+170 TGGTLRLFILT
-181 ALIVLFVVL
+181 ALAVFLVAL
-190 LAMPSLARREAKP
+190 LAMPYLTRRETKP
-203 IKDMAAAARQIAH
+203 IKDMAAAARQLAH

-225 GYQNEEI
+225 GYQNEEM

-243 DSVQHSETIRQEFVA
+243 ASVQNSETIRQEFVA

-283 PPEKQRSY
+283 PPEKQRAY

-314 LKDQGIPPEKLS
+314 LKDQGIPPDKLT

-352 EIDMPEF
+352 DIDMPEF
-359 GLTVHAFADAVT
+359 GLTVHAFADAVS
-371 QVLYNLLDNAVKF
+371 QVIYNLLDNAVKF
-384 INDGGTLS
+384 IDDGGTLS
-392 IRVVQQGAK
+392 IHARQQGGK
-401 AVVSVG
+401 AVVSIA

-412 IAPEELSLIF
+412 IDPAELPLIF

-449 VLAHGEDIYVTSQ
+449 VLAHGEDIYVTSR

>member
-23 LGVSFWFIFDRYAA
+23 LGLAFWVVFDRYAA
-37 RKQEASLQ
+37 RKQETSLQ
-45 STANSLAA
+45 STADTVAS
-53 LTQLYSSPLSM
+53 LTQFYSSPTSM
-64 YQDWDFLINLSLAS
+64 YLDWDFRLNLSAAS
-78 AASEND
+78 GASEND
-84 ILICSTDGTT
+84 VLLCTTDGQ
-94 VLCAEDIQGCEHVGK
+94 VFLCAQDVQDCEHIGRT
-109 QLGNVTVEEILSRS
+109 LG
-123 SPINLDEEA
+123 A
-132 SALYGERRLAVATA
+132 SAVEKITKQGSASIDDAATLLYGEKRLAVASA
-146 AYSSGGDAICIV
+146 AYSSDGTFMCIV
-158 IASVERTELSSL
+158 VASMKRADLSAL
-170 TGGALKIFALT
+170 TGGTLRLFILT
-181 ALIVLFVVL
+181 ALAVFLVAL
-190 LAMPSLARREAKP
+190 LAMPYLTRRETKP
-203 IKDMAAAARQIAH
+203 IKDMAAAARQLAH

-225 GYQNEEI
+225 GYQNEEM
-232 EELAVAFNNMA
+232 EEHAVAFNNMA
-243 DSVQHSETIRQEFVA
+243 ATVQNSEPIRQEFVA

-274 LDGMLDGTI
+274 LDGILDGTI
-283 PPEKQRSY
+283 PPEKHRVY

-314 LKDQGIPPEKLS
+314 LKDQGIPPDKLT

-352 EIDMPEF
+352 DIDMPEF
-359 GLTVHAFADAVT
+359 GLTVHAFADAVS
-371 QVLYNLLDNAVKF
+371 QVIYNLLDNAVKF
-384 INDGGTLS
+384 IDDGGTLS
-392 IRVVQQGAK
+392 IHARQQGGK
-401 AVVSVG
+401 AVVSIA

-412 IAPEELSLIF
+412 IDPAELPLIF

-449 VLAHGEDIYVTSQ
+449 VLAHGEDIYVTSR

>member
-23 LGVSFWFIFDRYAA
+23 LGLAFWVVFDRYAA
-37 RKQEASLQ
+37 RKQETSLQ
-45 STANSLAA
+45 STADTVAS
-53 LTQLYSSPLSM
+53 LTQFYSSPASM
-64 YQDWDFLINLSLAS
+64 YLDWDFRLNLSAAS
-78 AASEND
+78 GASEND
-84 ILICSTDGTT
+84 VLLCTTDGQ
-94 VLCAEDIQGCEHVGK
+94 VFLCAQDVQDCEHIGRT
-109 QLGNVTVEEILSRS
+109 LG
-123 SPINLDEEA
+123 A
-132 SALYGERRLAVATA
+132 SAVEKITKQGSASIDDAATLLYGEKRLAVASA
-146 AYSSGGDAICIV
+146 AYSSDGTFMCIV
-158 IASVERTELSSL
+158 VASMKRADLSAL
-170 TGGALKIFALT
+170 TGGTLRLFILT
-181 ALIVLFVVL
+181 ALAVFLVAL
-190 LAMPSLARREAKP
+190 LAMPYLTRRETKP
-203 IKDMAAAARQIAH
+203 IKDMAAAARQLAH

-225 GYQNEEI
+225 GYQNEEM

-243 DSVQHSETIRQEFVA
+243 ASVQNSETIRQEFVA

-274 LDGMLDGTI
+274 LDGILDGTI
-283 PPEKQRSY
+283 PPEKHRVY

-314 LKDQGIPPEKLS
+314 LKDQGIPPDKLT

-352 EIDMPEF
+352 DIDMPEF
-359 GLTVHAFADAVT
+359 GLTVHAFADAVS
-371 QVLYNLLDNAVKF
+371 QVIYNLLDNAVKF
-384 INDGGTLS
+384 IDDGGTLS
-392 IRVVQQGAK
+392 IHARQQGGK
-401 AVVSVG
+401 AVVSIA

-412 IAPEELSLIF
+412 IDPAELPLIF

-449 VLAHGEDIYVTSQ
+449 VLAHGEDIYVTSH

>member
-23 LGVSFWFIFDRYAA
+23 LGLAFWVVFDRYAA
-37 RKQEASLQ
+37 RKQETSLQ
-45 STANSLAA
+45 STADTVAS
-53 LTQLYSSPLSM
+53 LTQFYSSPASM
-64 YQDWDFLINLSLAS
+64 YLDWDFRLNLSAAS
-78 AASEND
+78 GASEND
-84 ILICSTDGTT
+84 VLLCTTDGQ
-94 VLCAEDIQGCEHVGK
+94 VFLCAQDVQDCEHIGRT
-109 QLGNVTVEEILSRS
+109 LG
-123 SPINLDEEA
+123 A
-132 SALYGERRLAVATA
+132 SAVEKITKQGSASIDDAATLLYGEKRLAVASA
-146 AYSSGGDAICIV
+146 AYSSDGTFMCIV
-158 IASVERTELSSL
+158 VASMKRADLSAL
-170 TGGALKIFALT
+170 TGGTLRLFILT
-181 ALIVLFVVL
+181 ALAVFLVAL
-190 LAMPSLARREAKP
+190 LAMPYLTRRETKP
-203 IKDMAAAARQIAH
+203 IKDMAAVARQLAH

-225 GYQNEEI
+225 GYQNEEM

-243 DSVQHSETIRQEFVA
+243 ASVQNSETIRQEFVA

-274 LDGMLDGTI
+274 LDGILDGTI
-283 PPEKQRSY
+283 PPEKHRVY

-314 LKDQGIPPEKLS
+314 LKDQGIPPDKLT

-352 EIDMPEF
+352 DIDMPEF
-359 GLTVHAFADAVT
+359 GLTVHAFADAVS
-371 QVLYNLLDNAVKF
+371 QVIYNLLDNAVKF
-384 INDGGTLS
+384 IDDGGTLS
-392 IRVVQQGAK
+392 IHARQQGGK
-401 AVVSVG
+401 AVVSIA

-412 IAPEELSLIF
+412 IDPAELPLIF

-449 VLAHGEDIYVTSQ
+449 VLAHGEDIYVTSR